1 MRESDR
7 QQLLPEDDAS
17 LKDPEEPRV
26 SSAGWRLPTGARLDG
41 RYVCASAFLTANAR
55 LVFPDRTLLRR
66 FVGLA
71 EGSDDAIVR
80 FVDHWG
86 LLGLCRHG
94 LSPAHTLAGATRPRR
109 CTLLIR
115 EGLAYEPLA
124 GWREIAGQARAILK
138 ISASLHDGGVGSK
151 DDWRAIGF
159 DNWRIGATYTN
170 LSKVVNGWLDAGAV
184 VPRLTWLDPV
194 RPRRGTPRIILDGTG
209 LAGGLGLMLLLA
221 VARSEAV
228 IPCSEPDCTALAD
241 PARRGAKPYCA
252 EHLSRGVRDRDRAKD
267 FRVKNPTYYSD
278 RRSRLR
284 SPAPANSDGQG
295 RETGS

>member
-1 MRESDR
+1 MRERDR
-7 QQLLPEDDAS
+7 QQVLPEDDAW

-26 SSAGWRLPTGARLDG
+26 SSAGWRLPNGARLDG
-41 RYVCASAFLTANAR
+41 RYVCASAYLTANAR
-55 LVFPDRTLLRR
+55 RVFPDRTLLRR

-71 EGSDDAIVR
+71 GGSDDAIVR
-80 FVDHWG
+80 FVEQWG
-86 LLGLCRHG
+86 LMGLCRHG
-94 LSPAHTLAGATRPRR
+94 LSPAHTLGGTTRRRR

-124 GWREIAGQARAILK
+124 AWREISGQARAILK
-138 ISASLHDGGVGSK
+138 ISASLHDGGVGSP
-151 DDWRAIGF
+151 DDWKTIGF

-194 RPRRGTPRIILDGTG
+194 RPRRGIPRIILDGSS

-228 IPCSEPDCTALAD
+228 IPCSEPDCSALAV

-252 EHLSRGVRDRDRAKD
+252 EHLGRGVRERDRAKD

-284 SPAPANSDGQG
+284 NPVPANSDGQEA
-295 RETGS
+295 ETGS